1 MGQIV
6 LFEKHKLTRGR
17 FFVTI
22 GTDYSAK
29 ITENI
34 KRKRGQDYG
43 ESSCYI

>member
-6 LFEKHKLTRGR
+6 LFEKHKLTRRR